1 MFLAYCTVFLAYI
14 LRPLVDWRPEVGR
27 TDRLGRGPRAM
38 NDTHD
43 MPTFNPGYADP
54 TAPPCLYLCKL
65 TPGAVV
71 GVITSHG
78 FAGDAAAEIGYD
90 PIIDQYVLRGPP
102 DATRG
107 VCFLLFEVRLA
118 QLSERGS

>member
-1 MFLAYCTVFLAYI
+1 
-14 LRPLVDWRPEVGR
+14 
-27 TDRLGRGPRAM
+27 M

-54 TAPPCLYLCKL
+54 TVPPRLCLCKL

-102 DATRG
+102 DAVGVFVFFCLEIGSHNCQRG
-107 VCFLLFEVRLA
+107 AAELWAV
-118 QLSERGS
+118 S